1 MGGSAIV
8 AVSGGSCSGKSSLA
22 QAVATRFGEDACAL
36 MLQDDYYFTADA
48 SSNFDHPDAIDFLLL
63 RDHLAAMKAGQA
75 IDCPVYD
82 FTTHTRTSRT
92 RRIEPKPII
101 LLDGILVLND
111 VGVRDVLDFAV
122 FIECAVDLRLERRL
136 RRDIAERGRTEES
149 VIRQFNNQVEPMHAR
164 YVEPSKAFADLVLSG
179 LEAPEKR
186 ARAINRVF
194 SRCQAFLGSE
204 VS

>member
-1 MGGSAIV
+1 VEM
-8 AVSGGSCSGKSSLA
+8 C
-22 QAVATRFGEDACAL
+22 
-36 MLQDDYYFTADA
+36 
-48 SSNFDHPDAIDFLLL
+48 
-63 RDHLAAMKAGQA
+63 
-75 IDCPVYD
+75 
-82 FTTHTRTSRT
+82 
-92 RRIEPKPII
+92 RRILDQQQEDEATLV
-101 LLDGILVLND
+101 LLDRLLSHLV
-111 VGVRDVLDFAV
+111 
-122 FIECAVDLRLERRL
+122 RLEERRL